1 MDEVG
6 RMGLLGRPLRLRA
19 GRLRLT
25 LCFFLGLGSP
35 ALGSRPLFLRPWP
48 NDCLHSL
55 TARVL
60 APCQTGCQ
68 GLPWTVM
75 MNTRVWGALK

>member
-6 RMGLLGRPLRLRA
+6 RMGLLGGPLRLQA
-19 GRLRLT
+19 VRLSLT
-25 LCFFLGLGSP
+25 LCFFLGLSSP

-48 NDCLHSL
+48 NDCLRSL

-60 APCQTGCQ
+60 APCQTSRP